1 MQLAKGIPAEEA
13 LQSLRHGN
21 EIFMHNVSFGDFSPA
36 RRKETAESGQQPF
49 AAVIS
54 CSDSRVIPEA
64 IFTAGIG
71 DLFVIRSA
79 GNTIDSSII
88 GSVEYA
94 VEHLGCNLVVVMG
107 HTGCGAVT
115 AALTGMS
122 GPKVDGI
129 LNDIRE
135 AAGPERDPMTVAE
148 LNVMRSVGILKEDL
162 ILDEGVL
169 VIGAMYDTLT
179 GEVTFMVPERGLEP
193 SLEND
198 VPDV

>member
-1 MQLAKGIPAEEA
+1 
-13 LQSLRHGN
+13 
-21 EIFMHNVSFGDFSPA
+21 
-36 RRKETAESGQQPF
+36 
-49 AAVIS
+49 
-54 CSDSRVIPEA
+54 
-64 IFTAGIG
+64 
-71 DLFVIRSA
+71 VIRSA

-107 HTGCGAVT
+107 HTRCGAIS
-115 AALTGMS
+115 AALSGMS

-135 AAGPERDPMTVAE
+135 AAGPERDPMTVTE

-179 GEVTFMVPERGLEP
+179 GEVRFLPRMERMG
-193 SLEND
+193 
-198 VPDV
+198 

>member
-135 AAGPERDPMTVAE
+135 AAGPERDPMAVAE
-148 LNVMRSVGILKEDL
+148 LNVMRSVGILKDDL

-179 GEVTFMVPERGLEP
+179 GEVTFMVPERGLES
-193 SLEND
+193 SLQND